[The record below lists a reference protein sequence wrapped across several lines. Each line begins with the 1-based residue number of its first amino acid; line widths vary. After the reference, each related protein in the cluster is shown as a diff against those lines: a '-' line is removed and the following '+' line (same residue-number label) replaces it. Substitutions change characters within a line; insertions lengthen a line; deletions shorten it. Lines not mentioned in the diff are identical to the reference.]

1 MKVKYTFSYTNITT
15 KVLTMNSFT
24 SRRHTLVGLTAIA
37 VASALL
43 SGCDNPPDT
52 IKIGVAQPLSG
63 NLAALGQDLHNGVK
77 MAVDEINK
85 EGFQIKGK
93 TVKIEIVAM
102 DDRSDPKTGV
112 EVAQQLV
119 DAGVVAVIGNL
130 NSGVSIPAAPVY
142 AAKNIPQLAISTNPK
157 FTELGLATTF
167 RLVANDNLQAR
178 AIGSFAANQLSASK
192 FAIVDDG
199 TTYGKG
205 LAAGAAVELKKAG
218 KAVVVTYSSDDKTT
232 KFDELAGKIKDG
244 NVEVV
249 VSTQGDFQIL
259 ALIDA
264 LKKIDYNQQIS
275 ILGGDTIKT
284 TDMLKGSD
292 TVKGI
297 YATSPILDAKE
308 FVNGKAFLSKYQDTF
323 KREPAYGG
331 HYTYDAMYILAGAM
345 RRANSVKPEKITETL
360 RTFDGYAPITGSM
373 KWDSVGEQRYGVVG
387 VYSIRKG
394 VWDLQLRSDR
404 W

>member
-1 MKVKYTFSYTNITT
+1 MT
-15 KVLTMNSFT
+15 KLA
-24 SRRHTLVGLTAIA
+24 SRRHTLAAMTVA
-37 VASALL
+37 VVAGASLL

-77 MAVDEINK
+77 MAVDELNK

-142 AAKNIPQLAISTNPK
+142 AAKNIAQLAISTNPK

-178 AIGSFAANQLSASK
+178 AIGSFAANQLNASK
-192 FAIVDDG
+192 FAVVDDG

-205 LAAGAAVELKKAG
+205 LATGAAAELKKAN
-218 KAVVVTYSSDDKTT
+218 KQVVVTYSSDDKTT

-244 NVEVV
+244 GVEVV

-259 ALIDA
+259 ALIEA
-264 LKKIDYNQQIS
+264 LKKIDYNQQVS

-308 FVNGKAFLSKYQDTF
+308 FVNGKSFLGKYQDTF

-345 RRANSVKPEKITETL
+345 KRANSVKPEKITETL

-387 VYSIRKG
+387 VYAVRKG